1 VTTTEETRLPPEEV
15 ETVGSAGVARRI
27 YAYTLPGKDA
37 QPWERTVGGTHSSGI
52 GLIKVGETT
61 KANVMHRIKQQL
73 GTAYPHLDGVTL
85 ILDTAARRNDGTAF
99 RDHDVHRALVAKGVR
114 KDAEWFEAI
123 PEEVQAAIVAVRN
136 GKAYDGIRTADFGM
150 RPEQE
155 EAVAQTAGYYR
166 SHAEDSHAPR
176 FLWNAK
182 MRFGKTFTT
191 YQLAREMGWKR
202 VLVLTYKPVVQ
213 TAWKEDLLT
222 HVDFESWRFVD
233 RESSPEDRDAA
244 ADAPETVVWFAS
256 FQDMRGRAADG
267 SIKQHNE
274 VIHLID
280 WDAIVLDEY
289 HFGAWRDSA
298 RELYDPTDAEI
309 AEAKE
314 PDDSVTEDDLG
325 LSSHHYL
332 YLSGTPFRAITNGE
346 FTEDQIFNWTYVD
359 EQREKEKWDAAG
371 GPNPYID
378 LPAMQMFSYDIGGD
392 AEKWA
397 ADGEFDG
404 FSLNEYFKA
413 KKVEPRSTSTA
424 PGAYAFEDPD
434 RVFEFLEML
443 RGTLPEQMK
452 LQIVG
457 GQKPP
462 FPFQA
467 PVFAQA
473 ITHSVWYLNDVAAC
487 FAMRDALLTHPYFK
501 TFEIVVAAGSG
512 VGMGKEA
519 KPPVIDAI
527 NRATK
532 AGTGSITLTCGKL
545 MTGVT
550 VREWGAILMLRSL
563 KSPETYFQAAFR
575 VQSPW
580 SKRFPDDT
588 VAVLKDP
595 VYVFE
600 FDPNRALTLVG
611 EYGMRLG
618 ALGDVTPQEAIGQLL
633 NYLPIFAFA
642 GGMMTELDATD
653 ILNWATT
660 GIGATALAQRWNS
673 PLLVS
678 INEQT
683 LTKLLDH
690 PELLEALGR
699 IEDFRNLAQTAEQI
713 VTSSKLLKKAK
724 RESDDGK
731 LSREQKEEQ
740 SETAKRRKEIREKLQ
755 KLLAKIP
762 VFMYVTEIREQAL
775 KDIILGV
782 DGPLF
787 ERVTGL
793 SVEDFKLLNQIGVFN
808 PIHMTAAIYQFK
820 AFEDSSLEYAD
831 NPSVPHEERPI
842 GLWDTVM
849 QPDETIEDV
858 LERVA
863 KEDGPDSVPEPA
875 PTFAPTKV
883 RKKSKRKKN

>member
-1 VTTTEETRLPPEEV
+1 MTTLDQSPLPPEEV
-15 ETVGSAGVARRI
+15 ETVGSAVAARRI
-27 YAYTLPGKDA
+27 YAYSLPGKDT
-37 QPWERTVGGTHSSGI
+37 QTWERNSGGTHVTGT
-52 GLIKVGETT
+52 GLIKVGDTT
-61 KANVMHRIKQQL
+61 KANVLERIKQQL

-85 ILDTAARRNDGTAF
+85 LLDTEAQRVDGTAF
-99 RDHDVHRALVAKGVR
+99 RDHDVHRALVARGIR
-114 KDAEWFEAI
+114 KDAEWFEATV
-123 PEEVQAAIVAVRN
+123 EEVQAAIVAVRN
-136 GKAYDGIRTADFGM
+136 GKPYDGTRTADFGM

-155 EAVAQTAGYYR
+155 EAVAQTAGYFR
-166 SHAEDSHAPR
+166 THADDGHAPR

-213 TAWKEDLLT
+213 TAWKEDLLS
-222 HVDFESWRFVD
+222 HVDFEGWRFVD
-233 RESSPEDRDAA
+233 RETSAEDRDAA
-244 ADAPETVVWFAS
+244 ADAAEPVVWFAS
-256 FQDMRGRAADG
+256 FQDLRGKTDEGA
-267 SIKQHNE
+267 IKKHNE
-274 VIHLID
+274 VIHLIE

-298 RELYDPTDAEI
+298 RELYDPTESEI
-309 AEAKE
+309 AEAEE
-314 PDDSVTEDDLG
+314 PDESVTEDDLG
-325 LSSHHYL
+325 LSSRHYL

-359 EQREKEKWDAAG
+359 EQREKEHWDDAA

-378 LPAMQMFSYDIGGD
+378 LPGMQIFSYDIGTD
-392 AEKWA
+392 AEAWA
-397 ADGEFDG
+397 EDGEFDG

-413 KKVEPRSTSTA
+413 KKVDPKSTSTA
-424 PGAYAFEDPD
+424 AGAYVFEDST

-462 FPFQA
+462 FPYQS

-473 ITHSVWYLNDVAAC
+473 ITHSVWYLNDVAGC
-487 FAMRDALLTHPYFK
+487 FAMRDALLNHPYFK

-512 VGMGKEA
+512 VGMGAAA
-519 KPPVIDAI
+519 KPPVMDAI
-527 NRATK
+527 DRAIK
-532 AGTGSITLTCGKL
+532 NATGSITLTCGKL

-580 SKRFPDDT
+580 SKRLPDGT
-588 VAVLKDP
+588 VEVLKEP

-618 ALGDVTPQEAIGQLL
+618 ALGDTTPQEAIGQLL

-642 GGMMTELDATD
+642 GGMMTELDAAD
-653 ILNWATT
+653 VLNWATT

-673 PLLVS
+673 PLLVN
-678 INEQT
+678 INEHT
-683 LTKLLDH
+683 LTKLLENPD
-690 PELLEALGR
+690 LLDALGR
-699 IEDFRNLAQTAEQI
+699 IEDFRNLASTAEQI
-713 VTSSKLLKKAK
+713 VTSSKLLKNAK
-724 RESDDGK
+724 RENPDNK
-731 LSREQKEEQ
+731 LTREQKKEQ
-740 SETAKRRKEIREKLQ
+740 SEAAKRRKEIREKLQ

-762 VFMYVTEIREQAL
+762 VFMYVTQIREQAL

-787 ERVTGL
+787 EKVTGL
-793 SVEDFKLLNQIGVFN
+793 RVEDFKLLNQIGVFN
-808 PIHMTAAIYQFK
+808 PIHMNAAIYQFK

-831 NPSVPHEERPI
+831 KPGTHHTERPI
-842 GLWDTVM
+842 GLWDTVL
-849 QPDETIEDV
+849 QPGQDIEDV
-858 LERVA
+858 ISGKL
-863 KEDGPDSVPEPA
+863 
-875 PTFAPTKV
+875 
-883 RKKSKRKKN
+883 N

>member
-1 VTTTEETRLPPEEV
+1 MKSGVEGATPAEGDV
-15 ETVGSAGVARRI
+15 ETVGSTVAARRI
-27 YAYTLPGKDA
+27 YAYTLAGKDT
-37 QPWERTVGGTHSSGI
+37 QPWERSTGGTQIAGT
-52 GLIKVGETT
+52 GLIKVGDTT
-61 KANVMHRIKQQL
+61 KADVMERIKQQL
-73 GTAYPHLDGVTL
+73 GTAYPNLDGVAL
-85 ILDTAARRNDGTAF
+85 LLDTPAQRNDGTAF
-99 RDHDVHRALVAKGVR
+99 RDHDVHRALVAKGAR
-114 KDAEWFEAI
+114 KDAEWFEATVD
-123 PEEVQAAIVAVRN
+123 EVQAAIVAVRN
-136 GKAYDGIRTADFGM
+136 GKAYDGTRTADFGM

-155 EAVAQTAGYYR
+155 EAVAQTAGYFR
-166 SHAEDSHAPR
+166 SHAEDAHAPR

-222 HVDFESWRFVD
+222 HVDFEGWQFVD
-233 RESSPEDRDAA
+233 RETSPEGRDTA
-244 ADAPETVVWFAS
+244 ADAAEPVVWFAS
-256 FQDMRGRAADG
+256 FQDLRGKTAEGD
-267 SIKQHNE
+267 IKAHNE
-274 VIHLID
+274 VIHLIE

-298 RELYDPTDAEI
+298 RELYDPTEAQI
-309 AEAKE
+309 AEAEE
-314 PDDSVTEDDLG
+314 PDESVTEDDLG
-325 LSSHHYL
+325 LTSRHYL

-346 FTEDQIFNWTYVD
+346 FTEDQIFNWTYTD
-359 EQREKEKWDAAG
+359 EQREKEHWEATL
-371 GPNPYID
+371 GPNPYVD
-378 LPAMQMFSYDIGGD
+378 LPGMQIFSYDIGTD
-392 AEKWA
+392 AEAWA
-397 ADGEFDG
+397 EDGEFNG

-413 KKVEPRSTSTA
+413 TKVDPKSTSIA
-424 PGAYAFEDPD
+424 PGAHVFEDPD
-434 RVFEFLEML
+434 RVHEFLEML

-452 LQIVG
+452 LKIVA

-462 FPFQA
+462 FPYQA
-467 PVFAQA
+467 PVFAKA
-473 ITHSVWYLNDVAAC
+473 IIHSVWYMNDVASC
-487 FAMRDALLTHPYFK
+487 FSMRDALQRHPYFS

-512 VGMGKEA
+512 VGMGAAA
-519 KPPVIDAI
+519 KPPVSDAI
-527 NRATK
+527 ARAIK
-532 AGTGSITLTCGKL
+532 SGTGSITLTCGKL

-580 SKRFPDDT
+580 SKRLPDGAVD
-588 VAVLKDP
+588 VLKEP

-618 ALGDVTPQEAIGQLL
+618 SLGDTTPHEAIEQLL

-653 ILNWATT
+653 VLNWATT

-673 PLLVS
+673 PLLVN
-678 INEQT
+678 INEHT
-683 LTKLLDH
+683 LTALLEHPDLLD
-690 PELLEALGR
+690 ALGR

-713 VTSSKLLKKAK
+713 ITSSKLLKKAK
-724 RESDDGK
+724 RENPDNK
-731 LSREQKEEQ
+731 LTREQKKEQ
-740 SETAKRRKEIREKLQ
+740 SAAAKRRKEIREKLQ

-762 VFMYVTEIREQAL
+762 VFMYVTQIREQAL

-793 SVEDFKLLNQIGVFN
+793 RVEDFKLLNQIGVFN
-808 PIHMTAAIYQFK
+808 PIHMNAAIYQFK

-831 NPSVPHEERPI
+831 KPGTHHVERPI
-842 GLWDTVM
+842 GLWDRVL
-849 QPDETIEDV
+849 QPGEDIDEV
-858 LERVA
+858 LAEVEA
-863 KEDGPDSVPEPA
+863 EQQ
-875 PTFAPTKV
+875 
-883 RKKSKRKKN
+883 